1 MKPVLQG
8 HRIADALQ
16 CHNGWFFSSRIGYHI
31 LSEFV
36 KRLLTKIDN
45 CLSVTLGVYA
55 IIPQMRHIQCPSAYV
70 VKPRG
75 GKVWLYYYCL
85 RLTDAVAVISAEL
98 SAVVS
103 AVERDHSRLKGFVKV
118 FPRHDR

>member
-1 MKPVLQG
+1 M
-8 HRIADALQ
+8 
-16 CHNGWFFSSRIGYHI
+16 
-31 LSEFV
+31 SEFV

-45 CLSVTLGVYA
+45 CLSETLGVYA

-75 GKVWLYYYCL
+75 GKVWLYYSL
-85 RLTDAVAVISAEL
+85 RLTDAVAVINAEF
-98 SAVVS
+98 SQVMS

>member
-1 MKPVLQG
+1 M
-8 HRIADALQ
+8 
-16 CHNGWFFSSRIGYHI
+16 
-31 LSEFV
+31 SEFV
-36 KRLLTKIDN
+36 KCLLTKIDN
-45 CLSVTLGVYA
+45 YLSEMLGVYA

-103 AVERDHSRLKGFVKV
+103 AVSVPAVSPAVSAVSVPVWRVYYRE
-118 FPRHDR
+118 

>member
-1 MKPVLQG
+1 M
-8 HRIADALQ
+8 
-16 CHNGWFFSSRIGYHI
+16 
-31 LSEFV
+31 SEFV
-36 KRLLTKIDN
+36 KCLLTKIDN
-45 CLSVTLGVYA
+45 YLSEMLGVYA
-55 IIPQMRHIQCPSAYV
+55 IIPQMRHIQCPSADV

-118 FPRHDR
+118 FPKHDR